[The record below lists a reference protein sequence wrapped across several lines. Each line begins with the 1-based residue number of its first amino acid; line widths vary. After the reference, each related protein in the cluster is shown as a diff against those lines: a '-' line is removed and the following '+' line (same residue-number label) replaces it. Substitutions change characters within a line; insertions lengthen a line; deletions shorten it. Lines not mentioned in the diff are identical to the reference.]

1 MTRGKSNTALRPL
14 QDSDSAAP
22 KLVKCPTCSGPSPY
36 SPGNTYRPFC
46 SERCKNIDFGAW
58 AGEDFRVPTENSPE
72 DETFG
77 NPRLQH

>member
-1 MTRGKSNTALRPL
+1 MAQSEHGNAPAARTVTCPCCGG
-14 QDSDSAAP
+14 DSI
-22 KLVKCPTCSGPSPY
+22 Y
-36 SPGNTYRPFC
+36 SPANAYRPFC